1 MRACGGAV
9 RHMLFKDLRNINN
22 IVQPDKSI
30 MDKVFL
36 ININRVFYLSVVS
49 AIARLLQIITFII
62 KLPTE
67 YQDQNIW
74 RTGIMIS
81 HIIYF
86 VLLIILS
93 VLSYKQ
99 KKENKPSFV
108 TIATQYVAIVLI
120 LLFGA
125 LITSIDQL
133 VTPSITPFLIA
144 CVSIS
149 AIFIIKP
156 LHTLLIFLFGYIIY
170 YFAMGITQLDL
181 SILLSNRVNGFTTVI
196 LGVFLSFV
204 LWKSY
209 VTNLQL
215 KKHILLQQKEL
226 EDKNKELQHLA
237 AHDSLTGLVN
247 RRYFEEKASYEILRV
262 KRYGGESCLFL
273 LDIDNFKKINDKYGH
288 PIGDKVLQSLASILK
303 TQLREID
310 IASRIGGEEFAIILI
325 NTDAKAGKFV
335 AEKLRSSIEKKI
347 FILDDEEINITVSIG
362 ITSIDRGI
370 NSYEEA
376 YENADKALYI
386 AKAKGKNKL
395 AIK

>member
-1 MRACGGAV
+1 
-9 RHMLFKDLRNINN
+9 MLFKDLRNINN